1 MTCLWPHISGRDVP
15 TRIHCFLLFS
25 ILKNQKQY
33 KSIKKNS
40 QRPKSIKLHLIKWFQ
55 EGHSRCLWI
64 FLQTCPP
71 GHLVRLWASQ
81 KTTVCLLQYDP
92 QANFVWSCLN
102 KSPGDHLNMRE
113 VTSAIPDILQRTA
126 PSCMRP
132 MYQDLLAHVCVF
144 ATWLNL
150 PSIPMA
156 SCPRWGTSPPL
167 TRMCLVP
174 RTLTE
179 LLLTRSDSSAF
190 GARLPRSQC
199 SQGMGIQDLP
209 AEIQGK
215 HWSLRHFTD
224 SHSIKYLT
232 DNEKGFESRKSIAA
246 SPQWFASPTEM
257 AHLQAPL
264 KILSDT
270 STEAHWTWS
279 HHQQW
284 RSAASWL

>member
-1 MTCLWPHISGRDVP
+1 
-15 TRIHCFLLFS
+15 
-25 ILKNQKQY
+25 
-33 KSIKKNS
+33 
-40 QRPKSIKLHLIKWFQ
+40 
-55 EGHSRCLWI
+55 
-64 FLQTCPP
+64 
-71 GHLVRLWASQ
+71 
-81 KTTVCLLQYDP
+81 
-92 QANFVWSCLN
+92 
-102 KSPGDHLNMRE
+102 MRE

-132 MYQDLLAHVCVF
+132 MYQDLLAHVCVC

-215 HWSLRHFTD
+215 HWSLRHFTH

-270 STEAHWTWS
+270 ELRKCMNDAFCVTFGCFCLRLTERGAIISSDGLQLHGS
-279 HHQQW
+279 KKHL
-284 RSAASWL
+284 SSI